1 MSYKK
6 FQQRILRSGAD
17 PSVGGGGA
25 AGFAN
30 LNAQIGG
37 QPNQQHNKVHHG
49 VGRAG
54 TIGPSTGAAIAAQHH
69 QFLLQQHQKEQQ
81 AAAAFSAPNTPNQ
94 QQQQTSQNLMMPS
107 SAGGTFNTI

>member
-1 MSYKK
+1 LSYKK

-17 PSVGGGGA
+17 PSGGGGA

-30 LNAQIGG
+30 LNAQIG
-37 QPNQQHNKVHHG
+37 QPNQQNKVHHG

-81 AAAAFSAPNTPNQ
+81 AAAFSAPNTPNQ

-107 SAGGTFNTI
+107 SAGGTFWRGKI